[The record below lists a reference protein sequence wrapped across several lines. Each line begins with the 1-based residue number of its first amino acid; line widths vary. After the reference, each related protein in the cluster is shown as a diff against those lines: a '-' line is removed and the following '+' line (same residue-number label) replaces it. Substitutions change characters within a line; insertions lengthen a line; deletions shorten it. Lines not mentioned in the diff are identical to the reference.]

1 MHIEITQVLLTLFY
15 ILVAAKI
22 GGELAERIKQPA
34 VLGEL
39 IAGVIV
45 GSSVLGLVRESGFIN
60 ILAQIGA
67 IVLLFEAGITSDYES
82 FMKVKLWAFIVA
94 CVGVAVPFILGY
106 VVSHYFGLGVIESI
120 FVGATLTATSVGITV
135 RVFQDLGK
143 AKGKEAQIVIGAA
156 VVDDVIGLIILA
168 AVIGITASGSVS
180 IVNVAQITGLAVAF
194 LGGGIVIGSFLAP
207 LTLKFVHGLHVR
219 GVLFVF
225 AFAFCLIMAY
235 FSQAVGLAPIV
246 GAFAAGLILSRTD
259 HQEHVASQTRPL
271 ADIFVPVFF
280 IMMGA
285 AVNISLFNPFAP
297 GNHAML
303 ILAGMLFLV
312 AVAGKIVS
320 GFAVFD
326 KVNKWVIGVG
336 MVPRGEVGF
345 IFAAYGLSN
354 KIIDQQLYTA
364 ILLVVI
370 LTTFVTPP
378 ILKSLLSKRG

>member
-246 GAFAAGLILSRTD
+246 GAFAAGLIL
-259 HQEHVASQTRPL
+259 
-271 ADIFVPVFF
+271 
-280 IMMGA
+280 
-285 AVNISLFNPFAP
+285 
-297 GNHAML
+297 
-303 ILAGMLFLV
+303 AGMLFLV

-378 ILKSLLSKRG
+378 ILKQLLSKHKA